1 MFKEVTS
8 IEEALQ
14 RKFPD
19 VSPFYPSQ
27 DLRTGADMYV
37 VWNQIIQEKRAK
49 QVAEENKIEMEDDQG
64 NVMSEKTYNDLKA
77 QGII

>member
-1 MFKEVTS
+1 MH
-8 IEEALQ
+8 
-14 RKFPD
+14 
-19 VSPFYPSQ
+19 
-27 DLRTGADMYV
+27 V
-37 VWNQIIQEKRAK
+37 VWNKLIQEKRMK